1 MCSIRKGFLRNFTKF
16 AGKHLRQSLLFTT
29 VAGLVLVQHFFT
41 EHLWMTASDNTIR
54 MYSQKT
60 NPTITILK
68 FLVYKIQIDIV
79 KPKMFTRFNF
89 KTKPYSQA
97 L

>member
-1 MCSIRKGFLRNFTKF
+1 
-16 AGKHLRQSLLFTT
+16 
-29 VAGLVLVQHFFT
+29 
-41 EHLWMTASDNTIR
+41 MTASDNTIR

-68 FLVYKIQIDIV
+68 FLVYKIETDIV

-97 L
+97 LWIYEVRYQEVFYNYWKILDF